1 VLGRRVI
8 SCGWV
13 GKGFIRP
20 FLLSNDSVCEA
31 CKLNH
36 YSRDIDILIKVIILI
51 LSRNFLSCLLTIV
64 GRNCIRLLGIDSR
77 KLCAI
82 CSAVGA
88 FGSVG

>member
-1 VLGRRVI
+1 MLGRRVI

-13 GKGFIRP
+13 EKGFCPP
-20 FLLSNDSVCEA
+20 FLRSNDSVCEA

-36 YSRDIDILIKVIILI
+36 YSRDFDILIKVIILSRI
-51 LSRNFLSCLLTIV
+51 FLSRLLTIV

-88 FGSVG
+88 FGRVG